1 MNTLYKYVS
10 KDALPKEFGGNL
22 DSMATY
28 HSKCNGSLKDL
39 QHEFTHYASMKLDTG
54 YYLT

>member
-10 KDALPKEFGGNL
+10 KDALPKEFGGSL

-28 HSKCNGSLKDL
+28 HSKCNDSLKDL
-39 QHEFTHYASMKLDTG
+39 QHEFTRCASMMLGTG
-54 YYLT
+54 Y

>member
-10 KDALPKEFGGNL
+10 KDALPKEFGGHL

-28 HSKCNGSLKDL
+28 HSKCNNSLECL
-39 QHEFTHYASMKLDTG
+39 QHEFTRYASMMLDTI
-54 YYLT
+54 T